1 MNIKDTDIGRL
12 WPWTV
17 PDPLDM
23 PLSWQTSTNKAHKTA
38 RLASNSPNMLLMKMS
53 VAFCYYHTQL
63 KYPFGISITYAF
75 LASLPVS
82 YFHNFSAGFTN

>member
-23 PLSWQTSTNKAHKTA
+23 PLSWQTSTTKAHKTA

-53 VAFCYYHTQL
+53 VDFGYYHTQL
-63 KYPFGISITYAF
+63 KYPFGISY
-75 LASLPVS
+75 PPKVS
-82 YFHNFSAGFTN
+82 PFVPSREPQV